1 MKKLYGCFDG
11 KAGFVYY
18 QDDSGN
24 YCFADNA
31 VDAALTAPIDP
42 ERVVWD
48 DHAGWVYD
56 DGSGLPWE
64 DKQKAED

>member
-1 MKKLYGCFDG
+1 MKKLYECFDG

-24 YCFADNA
+24 YRFADNA
-31 VDAALTAPIDP
+31 ADVALTGAIDP

-56 DGSGLPWE
+56 DGSALPWE
-64 DKQKAED
+64 EPK